1 MLFFSKYKQKI
12 DNLIPAVESGI
23 QMETM
28 VSRLRELERE
38 KQRIVSELERIRH
51 PKLLDDSGIREIS
64 SQVSKTLLEFENSFD
79 TLPVLR
85 KKHLIRRF
93 VHRIIVD
100 RNEEKVWGYIRR
112 IPKLEHPVV
121 DDLYASASFN
131 ALCAHNGVRVLLQ
144 LWSQSIY
151 NNRWFSAGLKDEICE
166 SAP

>member
-1 MLFFSKYKQKI
+1 MLFFSKSKQKI

-100 RNEEKVWGYIRR
+100 RNEEKV
-112 IPKLEHPVV
+112 
-121 DDLYASASFN
+121 
-131 ALCAHNGVRVLLQ
+131 
-144 LWSQSIY
+144 
-151 NNRWFSAGLKDEICE
+151 
-166 SAP
+166 